1 MSGTFPSSPAFN
13 SLNVKSLQP
22 TFVSRTISGR
32 RQARQIAGQFFTM
45 TATFP
50 PMTREQFAPINAF
63 VMKQR
68 GQYETFQLVLPVL
81 SSGLGTPVGTP
92 LVKGASQT
100 GRSII
105 TDGWSPPASGNII
118 SITDTTPTATW
129 AVNETNLNIEALS
142 TSGSGIYSDWN
153 IVTDGSGNPTITI
166 GNGGQGFAVSDT
178 ITLRDPREDP
188 TTDIATVTVATID
201 SAGVLELDKEDNY
214 TAQMSGVWE
223 DTWDDGAEGVHYN
236 VSQTS
241 TSGSGSSAKFNI
253 RITDTGGSM
262 SDPDVDD
269 IRVIL
274 TIAGKGYAVD
284 DTIVL
289 TDPGDTSETVTLTVK
304 SITGSDEPRFKAGD
318 YLKFANHDKVYT
330 VTADVDPNS
339 SGDSTISIEPA
350 LITSPA
356 DNSAITHSSVPFT
369 VALTTGVQEF
379 ATGTSG
385 LFSYEVDFAEVL

>member
-118 SITDTTPTATW
+118 SITDTTPTAT
-129 AVNETNLNIEALS
+129 AGGIFY
-142 TSGSGIYSDWN
+142 SGSDAFYFGYEN
-153 IVTDGSGNPTITI
+153 E
-166 GNGGQGFAVSDT
+166 VS
-178 ITLRDPREDP
+178 
-188 TTDIATVTVATID
+188 
-201 SAGVLELDKEDNY
+201 
-214 TAQMSGVWE
+214 
-223 DTWDDGAEGVHYN
+223 
-236 VSQTS
+236 
-241 TSGSGSSAKFNI
+241 
-253 RITDTGGSM
+253 
-262 SDPDVDD
+262 
-269 IRVIL
+269 
-274 TIAGKGYAVD
+274 
-284 DTIVL
+284 
-289 TDPGDTSETVTLTVK
+289 
-304 SITGSDEPRFKAGD
+304 
-318 YLKFANHDKVYT
+318 
-330 VTADVDPNS
+330 
-339 SGDSTISIEPA
+339 
-350 LITSPA
+350 
-356 DNSAITHSSVPFT
+356 
-369 VALTTGVQEF
+369 
-379 ATGTSG
+379 
-385 LFSYEVDFAEVL
+385 